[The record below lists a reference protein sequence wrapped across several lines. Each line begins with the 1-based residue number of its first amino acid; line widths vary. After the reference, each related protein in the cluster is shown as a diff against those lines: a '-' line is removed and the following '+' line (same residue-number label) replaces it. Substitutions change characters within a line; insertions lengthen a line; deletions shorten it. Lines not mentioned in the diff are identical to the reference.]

1 MFLEYFEYIIYG
13 LIQGFTEFIPIS
25 STAHLKVISLF
36 FGIDDPGPSLSAIIQ
51 LGSALALIYYFKNDI
66 FKLRRYFSQKK
77 FFYFLTHKR
86 LLRSILIGTLPI
98 FLLGGTIKLFV
109 PYFFD
114 KFLRSNLSIAL
125 VSLLMA
131 IFMYIADR
139 SKRGYLNLANHKLSD
154 SFLIGLSQAFAI
166 IPGVSRSG
174 ITISTALVSG
184 WERGDAAKFSFLL
197 GIPAI
202 SFAAIVEFV
211 SSFKEFT
218 SFSLYPLIL
227 GLITTFLSSLIAID
241 FLLKY
246 FSSNGLKLFIIY
258 RVVFGVIILLN
269 L

>member
-1 MFLEYFEYIIYG
+1 LEYLEYIIYG

-25 STAHLKVISLF
+25 STAHLKIISLF

-51 LGSALALIYYFKNDI
+51 LGSILALIYYFKNDFI
-66 FKLRRYFSQKK
+66 KLIRHFSEKNFDYLK
-77 FFYFLTHKR
+77 HKR
-86 LLRSILIGTLPI
+86 LLCSILVATIPI

-114 KFLRSNLSIAL
+114 IFLRSNLSIAL

-131 IFMYIADR
+131 IFMHIADR
-139 SKRGYLNLANHKLSD
+139 SKRGFLNLINHKLSN

-174 ITISTALVSG
+174 ITISTALISG

-202 SFAAIVEFV
+202 SFAAIVEFISSYNEF
-211 SSFKEFT
+211 SSF
-218 SFSLYPLIL
+218 SFYPLIV

-241 FLLKY
+241 FLIKY
-246 FSSNGLKLFIIY
+246 FSSNGLKVFILY
-258 RVVFGVIILLN
+258 RLIFGVVILLN